1 MRRIFDFLPFFV
13 LKLHFQ
19 YLIVAKIQ
27 YNEFLSLIIE
37 FLQPYEQKFANIMM
51 LYSVK
56 ISFRGYFIIRIFD
69 FLPFSVLKLHFH
81 HLIFPKIQFNKFLS
95 HIIGFLLPYEQKF
108 VNIKILYSVK
118 TYLKDIS
125 SVESF
130 DFYRFPC

>member
-1 MRRIFDFLPFFV
+1 MRRIFNFLPFFV

-19 YLIVAKIQ
+19 HLIFGKIY

-37 FLQPYEQKFANIMM
+37 FLQRYEW
-51 LYSVK
+51 
-56 ISFRGYFIIRIFD
+56 
-69 FLPFSVLKLHFH
+69 
-81 HLIFPKIQFNKFLS
+81 
-95 HIIGFLLPYEQKF
+95 KF

-118 TYLKDIS
+118 TYLEDIS